1 MRRRVCAQ
9 RFIAYLCCFLLNVP
23 VLAQAHTIGP
33 NGPIP
38 VERAPLRLPVPE
50 SNPAP
55 APAAEPEYS
64 PAESS
69 TTARYNKEIYY
80 IHADHLNTPRAI
92 TNGEQRKVWQWGNTD
107 PFGKNAADEN
117 PERQGGFAFNLR
129 FPGQYYDRETGLHY
143 NWHRDYDPG
152 VGRYV
157 QSDPIGLMGGVGI
170 YSYAIGNPLNHF
182 DVTGTVVWDG
192 DMYNLQGGIGIW
204 GGGMYWFDLKSQC
217 VNGMYAY
224 IRVGAFAGSLGVNFI
239 PIRATGGYQKVRFN
253 DGISEIQPYRFEGI
267 FAIASLGIGAILT
280 GGWNAIKLGQNLA
293 EVSTLA
299 PSPGIGID
307 ASASAGIGFSKV
319 VSVAYKCCRY

>member
-23 VLAQAHTIGP
+23 ILAQAHTIGP

-38 VERAPLRLPVPE
+38 VERAPLRLPVAE

-55 APAAEPEYS
+55 VSAAEPEYS

-157 QSDPIGLMGGVGI
+157 QSDPIGLEGGVNTYG
-170 YSYAIGNPLNHF
+170 
-182 DVTGTVVWDG
+182 
-192 DMYNLQGGIGIW
+192 
-204 GGGMYWFDLKSQC
+204 
-217 VNGMYAY
+217 
-224 IRVGAFAGSLGVNFI
+224 
-239 PIRATGGYQKVRFN
+239 
-253 DGISEIQPYRFEGI
+253 
-267 FAIASLGIGAILT
+267 
-280 GGWNAIKLGQNLA
+280 
-293 EVSTLA
+293 
-299 PSPGIGID
+299 
-307 ASASAGIGFSKV
+307 
-319 VSVAYKCCRY
+319 